1 MMRPVIRIVASRW
14 LLAVG
19 LVLCPGCRETP
30 AWAAPDWRPAAPPQR
45 IVAASLLATEVLLAI
60 APRDRIAGVH
70 VLALDPG
77 FSTVVAAAQGL
88 PTVGAEPEQL
98 LAVQPDLVICDAYTR
113 PETLALLS
121 AASVPVVVTRDAG
134 DFDGIAANLLR
145 IGQVCHLDAAAGQL
159 VAQMRT
165 RLEALSQNAASVAGW
180 RVINLDGGLHTYG
193 RGSLFAALLDAAGAA
208 PLAVERGVGPFR
220 KVDVETLLAW
230 QPDALVI
237 AGEHAAGAADVLPDW
252 IRHYPGLSLL
262 KCVAAGRLLRVPGP
276 LLNTT
281 SHRLVEAAEL
291 VQRELQR
298 WGKP

>member
-1 MMRPVIRIVASRW
+1 MMRAVIRIVASRW

-19 LVLCPGCRETP
+19 LLLCPGCRETP
-30 AWAAPDWRPAAPPQR
+30 AWAAPDWRPATPPRR

-70 VLALDPG
+70 VLALDPS
-77 FSTVVAAAQGL
+77 FSLVVEAAQGL

-121 AASVPVVVTRDAG
+121 AASVPVVVTGDAS

-145 IGQVCHLDAAAGQL
+145 IGRLCHLESAAEQL
-159 VAQMRT
+159 VAQMT
-165 RLEALSQNAASVAGW
+165 GRLAALSRNASTVAAW

-193 RGSLFAALLDAAGAA
+193 RGSLFAALLGAAGAM
-208 PLAVERGVGPFR
+208 PMAVERGVGPFR
-220 KVDVETLLAW
+220 KIDVETLLAW

-237 AGEHAAGAADVLPDW
+237 AADGAAGAADGLPGW
-252 IRHYPGLSLL
+252 IRQYPGLSLL
-262 KCVAAGRLLRVPGP
+262 HCVAAGRLVRVPGP